1 METVFVAR
9 DATLERRDN
18 TLLLR
23 MSGQRLRLPIE
34 TVRHVVLTGR
44 CKLDSTLLV
53 LLGQHGVRLSQLDWY
68 GYYKGSFEPIERSPS
83 GSVRL
88 AQAQLVLDKAIRL
101 ALARSVVEAVA
112 HNMAAI
118 IAYHRRRTNQGLA
131 AVEAALAKAR
141 KAIAAAADIPALMG
155 AESQVR
161 QAYWGGWPLIDSRL
175 AFGLRVRRPP
185 NNPINCLMS
194 FLNGLLYATMRH
206 EIGRTHLEATFALLH
221 APARN
226 RASLAL
232 DLAEPFRPVIVDREI
247 IALVRKGMLDEAWFE
262 RHEGVCLL
270 TERGRRAV
278 SERFGERLER
288 IVDGKTL
295 RARLYAQALSLE
307 REALG
312 TGQFN
317 PYRAKS

>member
-1 METVFVAR
+1 METVFVAK

-23 MSGQRLRLPIE
+23 MPGQRLRLPIE
-34 TVRHVVLTGR
+34 TVRHIVLTGR
-44 CKLDSTLLV
+44 CRLDSALLG

-83 GSVRL
+83 GVVRL
-88 AQAQLVLDKAIRL
+88 AQARLVLDEAARL
-101 ALARSVVEAVA
+101 TLARHLVDAVA

-118 IAYHRRRTNQGLA
+118 LGYHRRRTNPELV
-131 AVEAALAKAR
+131 AVEANLASAR
-141 KAIAAAADIPALMG
+141 AGVATASDILALMG
-155 AESQVR
+155 VESQIR
-161 QAYWGGWPLIDSRL
+161 QVYWDGWPLIDARL
-175 AFGLRVRRPP
+175 AFGRRVRRPP
-185 NNPINCLMS
+185 NNPVNCLMS
-194 FLNGLLYATMRH
+194 FLNGLLYAVTRH

-232 DLAEPFRPVIVDREI
+232 DLAEPFRPAVVDRLI
-247 IALVRKGMLDEAWFE
+247 MSLVRKDMLNEAWFE
-262 RHEGVCLL
+262 QHEGVCLL
-270 TERGRRAV
+270 TESGRRAV
-278 SERFGERLER
+278 SEHFGERLER
-288 IVDGKTL
+288 LVDGKTL

-312 TGQFN
+312 TGRFT
-317 PYRAKS
+317 PYRARA

>member
-1 METVFVAR
+1 METVFVAK

-23 MSGQRLRLPIE
+23 MQGQRLRLPID

-44 CKLDSTLLV
+44 CRLDSALLS

-68 GYYKGSFEPIERSPS
+68 GYYKGSFEPIERNPS
-83 GSVRL
+83 GTVRL
-88 AQAQLVLDKAIRL
+88 AQARLVLDATVRL
-101 ALARSVVEAVA
+101 SLARRLVEAAA
-112 HNMAAI
+112 HNMATI
-118 IAYHRRRTNQGLA
+118 IGYHRRRTNPKLEAIEASLA
-131 AVEAALAKAR
+131 RAR
-141 KAIAAAADIPALMG
+141 EGIATADEIPTLMG
-155 AESQVR
+155 VESQIR
-161 QAYWGGWPLIDSRL
+161 QAYWDGWPLIDERL
-175 AFGLRVRRPP
+175 AFGRRVRRPP

-194 FLNGLLYATMRH
+194 FLNGLLYAVMRH

-232 DLAEPFRPVIVDREI
+232 DLAEPFRPVVVDREI
-247 IALVRKGMLDEAWFE
+247 MSLVRKDMLTDTWFE

-270 TERGRRAV
+270 TESGRRAV
-278 SERFGERLER
+278 SEHFGERLER
-288 IVDGKTL
+288 LLDGKTL
-295 RARLYAQALSLE
+295 RACFYAQALSLE

-312 TGQFN
+312 TGRFT
-317 PYRAKS
+317 PYRGRA

>member
-1 METVFVAR
+1 METVFVAK

-23 MSGQRLRLPIE
+23 MPGQRLRLPID
-34 TVRHVVLTGR
+34 TVRHVVLTGQ
-44 CKLDSTLLV
+44 CKMDSALLS

-83 GSVRL
+83 GMVRL
-88 AQAQLVLDKAIRL
+88 AQARLVLDGASRL
-101 ALARSVVEAVA
+101 ALARRLVEATA
-112 HNMAAI
+112 HNMAVI
-118 IAYHRRRTNQGLA
+118 IVYHRRRTNPNLA
-131 AVEAALAKAR
+131 PIEVKLAKAR
-141 KAIAAAADIPALMG
+141 EGIAAAENIAALMG
-155 AESQVR
+155 VESQIR
-161 QAYWGGWPLIDSRL
+161 QAYWEGWPLIDPHL
-175 AFGLRVRRPP
+175 AFGRRVRRPP

-247 IALVRKGMLDEAWFE
+247 MRLVRKGMLDEAWFE
-262 RHEGVCLL
+262 RYEGVCLL
-270 TERGRRAV
+270 TEVGRRAA

-288 IVDGKTL
+288 LVDGKPL
-295 RARLYAQALSLE
+295 RADFYAQALSLE

-312 TGQFN
+312 TGRFT
-317 PYRAKS
+317 PYRSRA